1 MDTFAHLGDDWEMNP
16 QQLQNLEEY
25 VCRLYGQS
33 TNSVNEA
40 RLTIFKLTCE
50 SDHSLPPNGDCLAL
64 HAQRANYQ
72 AAIWRRCMTPIM
84 SVPSPLSHGWKAD
97 TNSDPPSLAVE
108 WMKTPPAP
116 SSLVQLVKCGCKKGS
131 STSKRCNC
139 WSAGMACTDI
149 CHCLQCHNVLTENLR
164 DIDTDSDDTECDTSS
179 GESESSD
186 SESESGDF

>member
-1 MDTFAHLGDDWEMNP
+1 MNP

-116 SSLVQLVKCGCKKGS
+116 SPWSSLSNVAARRAAAVPRDATVGVQAW
-131 STSKRCNC
+131 R
-139 WSAGMACTDI
+139 A
-149 CHCLQCHNVLTENLR
+149 LTFV
-164 DIDTDSDDTECDTSS
+164 IVCSVTMS
-179 GESESSD
+179 
-186 SESESGDF
+186 